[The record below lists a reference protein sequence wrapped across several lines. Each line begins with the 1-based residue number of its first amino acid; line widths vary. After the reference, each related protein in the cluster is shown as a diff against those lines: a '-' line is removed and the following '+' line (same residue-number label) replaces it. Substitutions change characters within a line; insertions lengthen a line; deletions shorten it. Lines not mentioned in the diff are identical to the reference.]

1 MSKALKARE
10 NLTSDILHRERN
22 AVKMF
27 YGAAVACLFGVFAFF
42 YNAPPLSGEACN
54 DVSLLWVIRAR
65 EEEAMSRVVA
75 CTSNYREDH
84 AGYLLAGY
92 IMLYVT
98 LQSFAIPGPL
108 VLSVLAG
115 ALYPFTFG
123 TILVAS
129 CCTSGASVC
138 FLISGHLGVP
148 LLKGLG
154 LMKHLERFRHVV
166 DDQRQEGKATLMV
179 FLSRFSPVP
188 NIVINLASPLV
199 GVPLPAFV
207 VGSFFGMMPMNF
219 VHLMTGKAL
228 ANADRISKWPALLI
242 LATGFVLV
250 LIFVMYEK
258 SRTRTH
264 VT

>member
-1 MSKALKARE
+1 V
-10 NLTSDILHRERN
+10 TSDILHRERN
-22 AVKMF
+22 ALRMF

-65 EEEAMSRVVA
+65 EEEAMRRVVA

-84 AGYLLAGY
+84 AGFLLAGY

-148 LLKGLG
+148 LLKGIVLELLTRLSTCSNGTRG
-154 LMKHLERFRHVV
+154 LLMPQRSSERRRCH
-166 DDQRQEGKATLMV
+166 
-179 FLSRFSPVP
+179 FLQWRSCAHR
-188 NIVINLASPLV
+188 
-199 GVPLPAFV
+199 
-207 VGSFFGMMPMNF
+207 
-219 VHLMTGKAL
+219 
-228 ANADRISKWPALLI
+228 
-242 LATGFVLV
+242 
-250 LIFVMYEK
+250 
-258 SRTRTH
+258 
-264 VT
+264 